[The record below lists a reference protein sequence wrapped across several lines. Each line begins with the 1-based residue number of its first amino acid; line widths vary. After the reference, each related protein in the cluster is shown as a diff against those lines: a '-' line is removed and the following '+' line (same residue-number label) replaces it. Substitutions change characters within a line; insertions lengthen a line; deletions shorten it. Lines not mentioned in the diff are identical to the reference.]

1 MSQSAVSKAV
11 EVKKNSPSAMVE
23 QYRADFALVL
33 PSHIKAEAWVRVVQ
47 GVVRRDPKLY
57 EAAQSDPGSLV
68 VALMDA
74 ARQGLEPGT
83 EQYYLTVRKVK
94 DKRTGQ
100 SSPQVKG
107 IRGYQG
113 EIELIYRA
121 GAVSSVVV
129 EVIRDRDTFVWQP
142 GALDMQTPQRWHG
155 QQERPLH
162 IADWFADRGPLK
174 GVYAYA
180 IMKDGG
186 ATSKV
191 VVLNQQD
198 IDLAKASSDSAN
210 YDWSPWKKN
219 EAAMWLKTAVHRL
232 QKFVPTSAEYMREQL
247 RAVRDVAAE
256 PPVPLGPPLATAQP
270 DDEVRADAVTGEVVD
285 GVVVDDADPGWPP
298 AEEA

>member
-1 MSQSAVSKAV
+1 
-11 EVKKNSPSAMVE
+11 
-23 QYRADFALVL
+23 
-33 PSHIKAEAWVRVVQ
+33 
-47 GVVRRDPKLY
+47 
-57 EAAQSDPGSLV
+57 
-68 VALMDA
+68 MDA

-94 DKRTGQ
+94 GK
-100 SSPQVKG
+100 PQVKG

-129 EVIRDRDTFVWQP
+129 EVIRDSDVFVWQP
-142 GALDMQTPQRWHG
+142 GALDLQTPQRWHG

-162 IADWFADRGPLK
+162 VADWFEDRGALK

-191 VVLNQQD
+191 VVLNKAD
-198 IDLAKASSDSAN
+198 IDQARASSDSAS
-210 YDWSPWKKN
+210 YDWSPWQKH
-219 EAAMWLKTAVHRL
+219 EAAMWLKTGVHRL
-232 QKFVPTSAEYMREQL
+232 QKFVPTSAEFMREQL

-256 PPVPLGPPLATAQP
+256 PTAPLAP
-270 DDEVRADAVTGEVVD
+270 MFSGSPPPPAVVDQDTGEVVD
-285 GVVVDDADPGWPP
+285 AEFVDETAG
-298 AEEA
+298 AGQ